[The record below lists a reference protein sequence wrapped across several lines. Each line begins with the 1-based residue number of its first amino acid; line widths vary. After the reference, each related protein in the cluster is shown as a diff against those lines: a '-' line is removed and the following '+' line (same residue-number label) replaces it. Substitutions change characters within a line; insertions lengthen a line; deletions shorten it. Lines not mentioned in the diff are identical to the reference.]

1 MQLISLAVVLLMY
14 CKAKIIVQ
22 DVCNDDTIFCGTARN
37 SNAISNAKS
46 DVLNGKFHS
55 MCDAGVQCGHY

>member
-1 MQLISLAVVLLMY
+1 MQFISLAVVLLMY

-22 DVCNDDTIFCGTARN
+22 DVCNDNKVFRGTARN

-46 DVLNGKFHS
+46 NVLNGEFHA
-55 MCDAGVQCGHY
+55 MCDAGV